1 MQGPESLLTGQ
12 QSFNS
17 LEISRLLRNVK
28 GHYRGHNSPSLDISD
43 PE

>member
-17 LEISRLLRNVK
+17 VEISRLLRNVK
-28 GHYRGHNSPSLDISD
+28 DNYRGHNSRSLDTSE